1 MSAPME
7 HDRGPS
13 REQKVVAPPPG
24 FGYKKGVKVDL
35 RAFIHIDD
43 LQPQVACFIASVAK
57 GYLPLERQASLFI
70 EVAPG
75 MPINTMTDVALKSAQ
90 VTPGMQV
97 VERAYGALEL
107 HAPERAQV
115 AAAGQAIL
123 DLLKLKESDRYA
135 PNITTTQMLTGIT
148 GWQAMF
154 INRFR
159 HGNFLYENETLYTLE
174 VTPAA
179 YAAYAANEA
188 EKAARVNVIEIIPV
202 GAFGRV
208 YLGGKEEEIA
218 QASARAV
225 EGLKAITGRP
235 APAAE

>member
-1 MSAPME
+1 
-7 HDRGPS
+7 
-13 REQKVVAPPPG
+13 
-24 FGYKKGVKVDL
+24 VKVDL

-57 GYLPLERQASLFI
+57 GYMPLERQASLFI

-75 MPINTMTDVALKSAQ
+75 MPINTMTDIALKSAQ

-123 DLLKLKESDRYA
+123 DYLKLQESDRYA
-135 PNITTTQMLTGIT
+135 PTITTTQMLTGIT
-148 GWQAMF
+148 GWHAMF

-179 YAAYAANEA
+179 YAVYAANEA
-188 EKAARVNVIEIIPV
+188 EKAANINVIEIIAF
-202 GAFGRV
+202 GAFGRL